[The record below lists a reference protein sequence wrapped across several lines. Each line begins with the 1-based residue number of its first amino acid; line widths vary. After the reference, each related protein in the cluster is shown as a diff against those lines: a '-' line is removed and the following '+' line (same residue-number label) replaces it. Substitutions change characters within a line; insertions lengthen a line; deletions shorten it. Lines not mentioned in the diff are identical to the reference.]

1 MSFNKKDGELD
12 FSNVKMTQ
20 LGSSQSIRASFSEL
34 NSALRTVDTN
44 TIVKDA
50 YTHFIQEV
58 DAEGNPTKVTYYQA
72 TSPVID
78 ELFFVS
84 DVGSNLAS
92 KYIVL
97 QEFLTKKEIVF
108 YIKVGGVGVNPGI
121 GDEQVAVDIEEND
134 PASVVRLNF
143 MNAMKQYEDFQLE
156 RVGGYTGTSIQVT
169 YLQFGET
176 QAIDVTDTG
185 FFVIRRQEG
194 SSFEVGEACI
204 EYDVDGNPIWNGNLL
219 KGMTYNAF
227 AGTFQTLGGGG
238 SGDCGP
244 IDFVD
249 DLKENNR
256 LKIDVIGSLN
266 FASTAACAY
275 LNQITQQTS
284 IDEIGEVLE
293 IDNAP
298 MNSNPVVIDLST
310 SGEYLITASGNF
322 EFDLKVTADTDD
334 GSRRTSRT
342 VLEKFNTTSLVWEE
356 IDSSVGSAV
365 AYGYHRN
372 NASGENTASSKVI
385 LAVSTNDKFRY
396 TIKCINNGLI
406 KTVPDGISLSIKQV

>member
-121 GDEQVAVDIEEND
+121 GDEQIAVDIEEND
-134 PASVVRLNF
+134 
-143 MNAMKQYEDFQLE
+143 
-156 RVGGYTGTSIQVT
+156 
-169 YLQFGET
+169 
-176 QAIDVTDTG
+176 
-185 FFVIRRQEG
+185 
-194 SSFEVGEACI
+194 
-204 EYDVDGNPIWNGNLL
+204 
-219 KGMTYNAF
+219 
-227 AGTFQTLGGGG
+227 
-238 SGDCGP
+238 
-244 IDFVD
+244 
-249 DLKENNR
+249 
-256 LKIDVIGSLN
+256 
-266 FASTAACAY
+266 
-275 LNQITQQTS
+275 
-284 IDEIGEVLE
+284 
-293 IDNAP
+293 
-298 MNSNPVVIDLST
+298 
-310 SGEYLITASGNF
+310 
-322 EFDLKVTADTDD
+322 
-334 GSRRTSRT
+334 
-342 VLEKFNTTSLVWEE
+342 
-356 IDSSVGSAV
+356 
-365 AYGYHRN
+365 
-372 NASGENTASSKVI
+372 
-385 LAVSTNDKFRY
+385 
-396 TIKCINNGLI
+396 
-406 KTVPDGISLSIKQV
+406 

>member
-34 NSALRTVDTN
+34 NSGLRTIDTN
-44 TIVKDA
+44 TIIRDA
-50 YTHFIQEV
+50 YTHFIQEL
-58 DAEGNPTKVTYYQA
+58 DSNGNPTKVTYYQA

-78 ELFFVS
+78 EMFFVS
-84 DVGSNLAS
+84 DVGGDLAS

-97 QEFLTKKEIVF
+97 QEFLTKREIVF
-108 YIKVGGVGVNPGI
+108 YIKVGGSGTNPGL
-121 GDEQVAVDIEEND
+121 GDEQVAVDIELND

-143 MNAMKQYEDFQLE
+143 MNAIKQYKDFQLE
-156 RVGGYTGTSIQVT
+156 RVGGYVGTSIKIT

-176 QAIDVTDTG
+176 QALNVTDTG
-185 FFVIRRQEG
+185 FFVIRREEG

-204 EYDVDGNPIWNGNLL
+204 EYDVDQNPIWNGNLL
-219 KGMTYNAF
+219 KGMIYNSF
-227 AGTFQTLGGGG
+227 AGTFESSG
-238 SGDCGP
+238 SAGAGDCGP

-266 FASTAACAY
+266 FASTSACAY
-275 LNQITQQTS
+275 LNQITQQNN
-284 IDEIGEVLE
+284 IDQTGDILVM
-293 IDNAP
+293 DNSP
-298 MNSNPVVIDLST
+298 MNSDPVVIDLSI

-322 EFDLKVTADTDD
+322 EFDLKVTADTND
-334 GSRRTSRT
+334 GARRTSRT
-342 VLEKFNTTSLVWEE
+342 VLERFNTVNSLWEE
-356 IDSSVGSAV
+356 IDPNLGSTV

-372 NASGENTASSKVI
+372 NASGENTSSSKII
-385 LAVSTNDKFRY
+385 LAVSANDKFRY
-396 TIKCINNGLI
+396 KIKCLNNGLI
-406 KTVPDGISLSIKQV
+406 KTVPEGISLSIKQV